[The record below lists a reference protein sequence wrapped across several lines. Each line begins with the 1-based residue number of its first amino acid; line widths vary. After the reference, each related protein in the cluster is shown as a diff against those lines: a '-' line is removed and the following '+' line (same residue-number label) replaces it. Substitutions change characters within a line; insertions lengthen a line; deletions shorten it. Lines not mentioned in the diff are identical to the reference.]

1 MRFSLL
7 VSHTALA
14 FSIVPQALA
23 QRRAGG
29 RYIAGGGIPGAAPYT
44 LVDDYNASNFFD
56 KFFFFFSSADP
67 TNGHVQYRNRSIAQ
81 RDGLAFISDR
91 DTVILKPDTTNRY
104 PGPAGNPGR
113 PSVRLESLNAY
124 SHGLFIFDAY
134 HMPFGCG
141 TWPAYW
147 MAGPRFPTTG
157 EIGMHWPQKPLTA
170 SADY

>member
-1 MRFSLL
+1 MWSSTFISYTALLSLL
-7 VSHTALA
+7 IPYS
-14 FSIVPQALA
+14 SA

-29 RYIAGGGIPGAAPYT
+29 RFIAGGGIPGAAPYT

-56 KFFFFFSSADP
+56 TFFFFSSADL

-81 RDGLAFISDR
+81 RDELAFISDR
-91 DTVILKPDTTNRY
+91 NTVVLKPDTTNSY
-104 PGPAGNPGR
+104 PGPAGDPGR

-134 HMPFGCG
+134 HVPFGCG

-157 EIGMHWPQKPLTA
+157 EIGV
-170 SADY
+170 